1 MFDGVHKVST
11 HRVALIPARGGSRR
25 VAKKNVRDFSGRP
38 MLSYSIEAVRGSQL
52 FDRVV
57 VSTEDSQIRQISQ
70 EAGIDEVLK
79 RPSALADDHTPTRD
93 VVLDAIN
100 QLKLRA
106 SDVVCCVYPTA
117 PLMEP
122 GDLKEGVRIFDRGQW
137 LYVLAATAYR
147 YPVQRSFR
155 RSNDNGIEMLQ
166 PEVFNARSQDLPPT
180 YHDVGWFYFAKCET
194 WLAEPTIFSGRSTFV
209 EIPPN
214 RAIDI
219 DTEEDW
225 ALAELMWK
233 QIHGT

>member
-1 MFDGVHKVST
+1 MKSV
-11 HRVALIPARGGSRR
+11 RVAVVPARGGSKRIAR
-25 VAKKNVRDFSGRP
+25 KNVRSFAGRP
-38 MLSYSIEAVRGSQL
+38 MLHHSVEAVAASRL

-57 VSTEDSQIRQISQ
+57 VSTEDSEIRQISLD
-70 EAGIDEVLK
+70 AGVHEVLE

-93 VVLDAIN
+93 VILDAIN

-122 GDLKEGVRIFDRGQW
+122 GDLKKGARIFESDEW

-155 RSNDNGIEMLQ
+155 RGGDNGIAMLQ
-166 PEVFNARSQDLPPT
+166 PEAFNSRSQDLPLT

-194 WLAEPTIFSGRSTFV
+194 WLAEPTMFSGRSTFV

-225 ALAELMWK
+225 ELAELMWK
-233 QIHGT
+233 QIHVTDEQSPHS